1 MRIFVLSLPSSSER
15 RSRASA
21 KLAREGIPFEFIDA
35 VDGRTGQHPYLSNYD
50 EKAFLINRRRKAAP
64 GELGC
69 YVSHVLAWEK
79 CVEIDEAVVVLED
92 DFEITE
98 QFAAGLKFIEPYVD
112 RVSFVRLEPLESR
125 FFVRSVKGEHFSL
138 VKQVKVGM
146 CATGYVI
153 TPQGARKFL
162 ETATAI
168 RYPIDLFLKYT
179 SIHKQ
184 LMHALIPRVV
194 YPTHA
199 DSIIGIDAR
208 NAREK
213 GFVLGLRRFGAKWRF
228 VAANAFVNLRNIG
241 TKF

>member
-1 MRIFVLSLPSSSER
+1 MRIFVLSLPSSTER
-15 RSRASA
+15 RSKASA
-21 KLAREGIPFEFIDA
+21 KLASKGIPFEFIDA

-50 EKAFLINRRRKAAP
+50 EQAFLINRRRRAAP

-79 CVEIDEAVVVLED
+79 CVLANEAVVVLED

-98 QFAAGLKFIEPYVD
+98 QFAAGLRFIEPYVD
-112 RVSFVRLEPLESR
+112 RVSFVRLEPMESR

-179 SIHKQ
+179 SVHKQ
-184 LMHALIPRVV
+184 LMHALIPQVV

-199 DSIIGIDAR
+199 ESIIGHDAR
-208 NAREK
+208 NVREQ
-213 GFVLGLRRFGAKWRF
+213 GFRLGMQRFGAKWRYF
-228 VAANAFVNLRNIG
+228 AANAFVNLRNIG